1 MAGSA
6 TNYAED
12 KLLGHALG
20 VASFTMPSALYVA
33 LFNNTSGNAAANL
46 EANILTDEISA
57 GGYARTAVTFT
68 APSGGSSSNSATV
81 TFPAASADWGTVTH
95 LAVVDAASGTANAIF
110 AGDLL
115 ASKIIQTGDVFQL
128 NAGNLTITLA

>member
-1 MAGSA
+1 
-6 TNYAED
+6 
-12 KLLGHALG
+12 
-20 VASFTMPSALYVA
+20 
-33 LFNNTSGNAAANL
+33 
-46 EANILTDEISA
+46 LTDEISA